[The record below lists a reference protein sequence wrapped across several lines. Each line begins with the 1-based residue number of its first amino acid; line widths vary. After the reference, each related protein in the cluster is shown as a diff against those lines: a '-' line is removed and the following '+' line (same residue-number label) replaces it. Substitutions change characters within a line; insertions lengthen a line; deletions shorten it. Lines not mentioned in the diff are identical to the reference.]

1 MGIVP
6 KIITAA
12 VIGLDATLIEVEAD
26 LSNGLPNTIIVGLP
40 DAAVQESRERV
51 KSAVRNS
58 ALLYPYTRVSVNLA
72 PADVPKNGTHYD
84 LPIALAI
91 LLASGQVDF
100 EVKGRLFV
108 GELSLDGQLRPTAGS
123 LTMAAL
129 AKEAGFREI
138 YVPAAN
144 AAEAALVSGLKIYP
158 VTTLAQLLRH
168 LTELELVEPIEPTT
182 SKDTFRNAAVATDMK
197 DIAGQELAKRAL
209 EIASSGGHNLVF
221 KGPPGSGKTLLA
233 RAMAGILP
241 DLTFAEGIELT
252 KIYSVAGLLQGGLIT
267 SRPMRTPHHTSSRIA
282 LIGGGATLRPGEIT
296 LAHRGILFLDELAEF
311 PQSVLESLRQPLED
325 GVITISRAAGSLTF
339 PAKFM
344 LVAAMNPCPCGF
356 YKDPEKRCTCSSG
369 LIMRYSKKISGPL
382 LDRIDLHVEVP
393 RISYDKMMG
402 AGMSESSALIK
413 ARVEQ
418 ARAVQAQRFGLA
430 KTNSEMTALE
440 IRQHCPLD
448 TTSHSIL
455 KLAAKQYSLSGRGIH
470 RVLKVARTIADLAG
484 SPAIVPAHIAE
495 ALQYRI
501 RTG

>member
-72 PADVPKNGTHYD
+72 PADVPKIGTHYD

-100 EVKGRLFV
+100 EVERKLFV
-108 GELSLDGQLRPTAGS
+108 GELSLDGKLRPTSGILA
-123 LTMAAL
+123 MAAQ
-129 AKEAGFREI
+129 AQQTGFQEI
-138 YVPAAN
+138 YVPAVN
-144 AAEAALVSGLKIYP
+144 AAEAALVAGLKVYP
-158 VTTLAQLLRH
+158 VINLAQLLRH
-168 LTELELVEPIEPTT
+168 LAEIEFIEVTQPTV
-182 SKDTFRNAAVATDMK
+182 SADIFRNATVATDMK

-209 EIASSGGHNLVF
+209 EIASSGGHNLIF

-241 DLTFAEGIELT
+241 DLTFSEGIELT
-252 KIYSVAGLLQGGLIT
+252 KIYSVASLLIGGLVT
-267 SRPMRTPHHTSSRIA
+267 SRPVRSPHHTSSRIA
-282 LIGGGATLRPGEIT
+282 LIGGGALPRPGEIT
-296 LAHRGILFLDELAEF
+296 LAHRGILFLDECAEF

-325 GVITISRAAGSLTF
+325 GKVTVSRAAGSLTF
-339 PAKFM
+339 PAKFI
-344 LVAAMNPCPCGF
+344 LIAALNPCPCGF
-356 YKDPEKRCTCSSG
+356 YGDPEKKCTCAPG
-369 LIMRYSKKISGPL
+369 QIFRYSKKISGPL

-393 RISYDKMMG
+393 RISYDKMMQ
-402 AGMSESSALIK
+402 AGTAESSTVIK
-413 ARVEQ
+413 LRVEQ
-418 ARAVQAQRFGLA
+418 ARAVQAHRFGSP
-430 KTNSEMTALE
+430 KTNSEMTSLE
-440 IRQHCPLD
+440 IRQYCQLD
-448 TTSHSIL
+448 DSSHSIL
-455 KLAAKQYSLSGRGIH
+455 KIAAKQYSLSGRSIH
-470 RVLKVARTIADLAG
+470 RLLKVARTIADLAKAE
-484 SPAIVPAHIAE
+484 AIASSHIAE

-501 RTG
+501 RT